1 MTDNQTLFPLTNPAP
16 ETKRRAFSVIQNR
29 LAKANLQVQHAEN
42 QDTVFQHSILCQTCM
57 PYRDPGQTRIWERTQ
72 GNALLRVEAGAAV
85 DPATKKWVDVGLPFG
100 PKPRLIMAYLNTEAI
115 RSGSPLI
122 EVQDSLTAFIKR
134 IGLST
139 DGRSIRTVREQLTR
153 LSASDF
159 RLGYADGEQATT
171 VKATIITGF
180 TLWLPKDINQRV
192 LWPSSV
198 EFSKPYFDSLLK
210 HAVPLHEA
218 ALAAL
223 SHSAMA
229 LDLYAWLAQRLHR
242 VQTRQLVTWVN
253 LQEQFGGQGYC
264 AMFKFR
270 QVFKTALT
278 QVLAVYPE
286 ARFDLNGQGM
296 ILYNSPPPI
305 LKKLITKI

>member
-1 MTDNQTLFPLTNPAP
+1 MTDEQTLFQLTPPTPQA
-16 ETKRRAFSVIQNR
+16 KRKAFSVIQNR
-29 LAKANLQVQHAEN
+29 LAKANFEIQN
-42 QDTVFQHSILCQTCM
+42 SPDQDTVFQHSILCQTCM
-57 PYRDPGQTRIWERTQ
+57 PYRDPGEDVRVWERAQ

-115 RSGSPLI
+115 RSGSPII

-134 IGLST
+134 LGLST
-139 DGRSIRTVREQLTR
+139 DGRSIRTVRDQLTR

-171 VKATIITGF
+171 VKATIISGF
-180 TLWLPKDINQRV
+180 TLWLPKDLNQRV

-198 EFSKPYFDSLLK
+198 EFSKAYFDSLLK

-223 SHSAMA
+223 SHNSMA
-229 LDLYAWLAQRLHR
+229 LDLYAWMAQRLHR
-242 VQTRQLVTWVN
+242 VKTQQLVPWVC
-253 LQEQFGGQGYC
+253 LHDQFGQGF
-264 AMFKFR
+264 AAIRKFR
-270 QVFKTALT
+270 QVFKTALG
-278 QVLAVYPE
+278 QVSAVYPE
-286 ARFDLNGQGM
+286 SRFDLNDRGM
-296 ILYNSPPPI
+296 LLYNSPPPI
-305 LKKLITKI
+305 LKTLITKS